1 MKQPIICSECLAELP
16 EWETVYNWENEWICE
31 DCFKAKVDEL
41 TIVELAELLD
51 VETRVVSDFMYKEE

>member
-1 MKQPIICSECLAELP
+1 MNQPIICSECLAELP
-16 EWETVYNWENEWICE
+16 ECETLFYWEHEWICE

-51 VETRVVSDFMYKEE
+51 VETRSVSDFM